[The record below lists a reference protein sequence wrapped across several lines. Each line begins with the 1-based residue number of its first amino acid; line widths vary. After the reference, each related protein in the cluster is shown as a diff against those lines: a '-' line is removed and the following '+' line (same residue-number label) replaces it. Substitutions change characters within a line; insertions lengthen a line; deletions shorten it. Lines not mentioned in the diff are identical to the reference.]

1 MKDMFYEK
9 FKNTEEINQIIKK
22 SKDNNKYYIDTV
34 LINKVILKREG
45 LREENIIDSKICT
58 KCNSEK
64 LHSYRQY
71 KEKSGRNTGLI
82 ALR

>member
-1 MKDMFYEK
+1 MFYEK
-9 FKNTEEINQIIKK
+9 FKNICDIDKIIKSAK
-22 SKDNNKYYIDTV
+22 SNNKYYIDTV

-45 LREENIIDSKICT
+45 LRVENIIDSKICT

-64 LHSYRQY
+64 IHSYREE
-71 KEKSGRNTGLI
+71 KDKSGRNTGLI